1 MIESTKLTELQH
13 LDDSTL
19 DCFERVSGQAN
30 RLSELV
36 DNLLDY
42 SRTGQEERPLESVDL
57 EGVMEQVLTHL
68 ASTIRQ
74 HCARFQ
80 LDPMPTVQGDKVSL
94 VQLFQNLIGN
104 AMKFRGEDAPVVSI
118 SAAPTDHTWRISV
131 HDNGIGIDPAFHKE
145 IFAPLRRLHRPGR
158 YEGHGLGLAI
168 CRKTIDRHRGRIW
181 VDSTPGQGT
190 TFSFTLP
197 GAKPTLYRVL

>member
-1 MIESTKLTELQH
+1 
-13 LDDSTL
+13 
-19 DCFERVSGQAN
+19 
-30 RLSELV
+30 
-36 DNLLDY
+36 
-42 SRTGQEERPLESVDL
+42 
-57 EGVMEQVLTHL
+57 
-68 ASTIRQ
+68 
-74 HCARFQ
+74 
-80 LDPMPTVQGDKVSL
+80 MPTVQGDKVSL

-131 HDNGIGIDPAFHKE
+131 HDNGIGIDPAFHRE

-158 YEGHGLGLAI
+158 SEGHGLGLAI
-168 CRKTIDRHRGRIW
+168 CRKIIDRHRGRIW